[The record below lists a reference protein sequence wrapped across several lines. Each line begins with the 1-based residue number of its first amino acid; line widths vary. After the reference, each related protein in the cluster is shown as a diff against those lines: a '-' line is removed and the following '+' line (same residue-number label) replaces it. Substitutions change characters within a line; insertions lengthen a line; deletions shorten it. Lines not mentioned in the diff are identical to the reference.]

1 MNTRQHIPAPN
12 AIAYSYLRFSS
23 PEQAKGDSVRR
34 QTEMTKAW
42 CERNHIRYDESL
54 SLRDEGISAFTGDHR
69 KNPDRH
75 ALAGFLELVR
85 QGKVTR
91 GSYFIIENLDRLTRE
106 DTVPAVNLFTGILLA
121 GVRVVQLDPET
132 VYTDRSDSMDVMR
145 AVLEMSRGHSESKNK
160 SRRMS
165 AVWGEKRKQAAERKA
180 VMSRSCPAWLRV
192 EGAGAAAK
200 YVLIPERAA
209 VVRRIFAAATDGHG
223 ARAILKQLQADKVKP
238 FRKTWNVSYIKLLL
252 KSRQTF
258 GEFTPRE
265 RGKGGT
271 SLQRRPTGS
280 PIAGYY
286 PAAVTEAEFLAAQV
300 ATGSR
305 KGKAG
310 RPAKE
315 FVNVFAAL
323 LWDGRTCGRL
333 HLMSNQ
339 RDGKKVRNLGP
350 YEASNR
356 GGKHVG
362 FPLDAFEG
370 AVINYL
376 EGINPRTVL
385 PAAEAKADEST
396 TLSALEKDIDNRLSR
411 LKARLKEEDEAD
423 TILDAVR
430 ELEADLRRTREQLAK
445 VKAREAAPTAEAWG
459 EFKSITAAL
468 EAAPDLDA
476 ARLRLRAVLR
486 RMVESVWCL
495 FMPAGNG
502 PRLAWVQVN
511 YAGTDKRHEFVIAHR
526 PRHGTRANEEHPA
539 VTVVVELAEAIGRGG
554 FDLREAGDAA
564 DLEQSLAA
572 IDSDALEALVPSRN
586 QREKRSREYAVR
598 REEFQARHERWA
610 KMRKGTAKR
619 KPMSYGAIAAAE
631 GVAQSTVYKALNPP
645 T

>member
-1 MNTRQHIPAPN
+1 MSARQHVPAPN

-34 QTEMTKAW
+34 QTDMTKAW
-42 CERNHIRYDESL
+42 CERNSIRYDESL

-85 QGKVTR
+85 QGKVAR

-132 VYTDRSDSMDVMR
+132 VYTDKSDSMDVMR

-180 VMSRSCPAWLRV
+180 VMSRSCPAWMRV
-192 EGAGAAAK
+192 EGEGGAARYA
-200 YVLIPERAA
+200 LIPERAA

-223 ARAILKQLQADKVKP
+223 ARAIVKQLQADGVKP
-238 FRKTWNVSYIKLLL
+238 FRKAWNVSYIKLLL

-265 RGKGGT
+265 RGKGGS

-286 PAAVTEAEFLAAQV
+286 PAALTEAEFLAAQV

-323 LWDGRTCGRL
+323 LWDARTRGRL
-333 HLMSNQ
+333 HLASYR
-339 RDGKKVRNLGP
+339 RDGRKTRYLAP
-350 YEASNR
+350 YEATNR
-356 GGKHVG
+356 GAAQVA
-362 FPLDAFEG
+362 FPLDVFES
-370 AVINYL
+370 AVLDYL
-376 EGINPRTVL
+376 EGIDPRAVL
-385 PAAEAKADEST
+385 PATESQADEST
-396 TLSALEKDIDNRLSR
+396 TLSALEKDIENRLTR
-411 LKARLKEEDEAD
+411 LKARLREEDEVDAVLD
-423 TILDAVR
+423 TVRALDA
-430 ELEADLRRTREQLAK
+430 ELRNVREQLAQAR
-445 VKAREAAPTAEAWG
+445 AREAAPTAEAWG

-468 EAAPDLDA
+468 DAAPDLDA
-476 ARLRLRAVLR
+476 ARSRLRAVLR

-495 FMPAGNG
+495 FMPGPG
-502 PRLAWVQVN
+502 PRVAWVQVVF
-511 YAGTDKRHEFVIAHR
+511 AGGEKFQHFAIVYR
-526 PRHGTRANEEHPA
+526 PRHKGRGANEYPAEFVVRDLATVATAGDLRAEADARALESALTAIDPA
-539 VTVVVELAEAIGRGG
+539 VWEES
-554 FDLREAGDAA
+554 F
-564 DLEQSLAA
+564 
-572 IDSDALEALVPSRN
+572 SDRN
-586 QREKRSREYAVR
+586 QRAVR
-598 REEFQARHERWA
+598 SAAYQERVAESKGRAVRWRA
-610 KMRKGTAKR
+610 MRKKGMSYAAIAETEGVSANTVHYTLNGRKR
-619 KPMSYGAIAAAE
+619 K
-631 GVAQSTVYKALNPP
+631 KAG